1 MIISD
6 ICNTYPPPPFFG
18 GGGGRRRVA
27 SKYSYSEFV
36 FFMSISYFIA
46 HLEALRNKV
55 VTTER
60 ISLHISRLY
69 KYVIL
74 LQVHLF

>member
-1 MIISD
+1 MIISN
-6 ICNTYPPPPFFG
+6 ICNTYPPSPFFWWWWWG
-18 GGGGRRRVA
+18 IEGLDQNIHTVNCI
-27 SKYSYSEFV
+27 
-36 FFMSISYFIA
+36 FMSISYFIA

-74 LQVHLF
+74 LQVLLF